1 MAVFLQQLVCRK
13 QRRNRPQPTKILYVP
28 GQQHDLANLG
38 DCSLSYSGVKNCP
51 WSCAI
56 QINLTFSDLCNPRS
70 DILGCAE
77 LTTPSRW
84 RFYKV
89 SPSWCKPLEKS
100 PCWGASSPLP
110 KKSRTRLPFF
120 GLVLASG
127 LSLLCCVGTVSIP
140 PFFLCS
146 LTLPGLELEQ
156 HLRML
161 LWTLA
166 TS

>member
-1 MAVFLQQLVCRK
+1 M
-13 QRRNRPQPTKILYVP
+13 II
-28 GQQHDLANLG
+28 
-38 DCSLSYSGVKNCP
+38 CSNH
-51 WSCAI
+51 
-56 QINLTFSDLCNPRS
+56 LTFSLCNPRS

-84 RFYKV
+84 RFCKV

-127 LSLLCCVGTVSIP
+127 LSLLCCVCWNSIYPAFLLMFPDTAWARIGAAFTDAALDLGYILTYLGMASLFKFGLTSFTGITV
-140 PFFLCS
+140 L
-146 LTLPGLELEQ
+146 
-156 HLRML
+156 
-161 LWTLA
+161 
-166 TS
+166 